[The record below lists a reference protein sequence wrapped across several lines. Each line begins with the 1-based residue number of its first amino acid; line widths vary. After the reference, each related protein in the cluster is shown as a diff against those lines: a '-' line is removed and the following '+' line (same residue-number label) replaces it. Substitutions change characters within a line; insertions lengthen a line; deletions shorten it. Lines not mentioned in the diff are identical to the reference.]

1 MTIKIYHADAWEWM
15 VDANKKKLMV
25 DHIITDY
32 EYGQSFFL
40 YDCKQ
45 ICKGN
50 ILTFC
55 ASEDHPFDP
64 TERAYWI
71 KTPSTKNYSKKLGR
85 FVEKIFIYRQGETFN
100 KLHWSQMTG
109 VYDDRV
115 IESEGHQWRKPLALI
130 ERLVRIYTN
139 EGDTVLD
146 PFVGSGTTLQA
157 CINLNRNAI
166 GIDTDKYWVDYCK
179 EHYETTK

>member
-1 MTIKIYHADAWEWM
+1 MIIKIHYADAWEW
-15 VDANKKKLMV
+15 VKDQPDKCV

-32 EYGQSFFL
+32 EYGAHFSL
-40 YDCKQ
+40 SELKR

-50 ILTFC
+50 IITFC
-55 ASEDHPFDP
+55 ASEDYPFKP

-71 KTPSTKNYSKKLGR
+71 KTPSTKNYSKRLGR

-115 IESEGHQWRKPLALI
+115 IESSGHQWRKPLSLI
-130 ERLVRIYTN
+130 ERFMRIFTN

-146 PFVGSGTTLQA
+146 PFVGQGTTLQA
-157 CINLNRNAI
+157 CINLNRNGI
-166 GIDTDKYWVDYCK
+166 GIDHELEWVTYCK
-179 EHYETTK
+179 AHYETRV